1 MYGMKYYVQT
11 GSEYTLIRNKLSLF
25 WFLLGA
31 VLLFAASTLFE
42 GNTVDEKVALWTARV
57 LGALLLLGAV
67 SLAGKKVV
75 FDTRTREVRAVT
87 GLLRSKKVFSF
98 DRFSHIEVLKET
110 YSGFIPIGVSV
121 KAYFVNDEGK
131 EAPILLRQV
140 LFTLATRWAQ
150 QLVDETKSLLK
161 TY

>member
-150 QLVDETKSLLK
+150 QLVDETESLLK

>member
-75 FDTRTREVRAVT
+75 FDTRTREVTAVT

-140 LFTLATRWAQ
+140 LFTLATRWVQ
-150 QLVDETKSLLK
+150 QLVDETESLLK
-161 TY
+161 TH